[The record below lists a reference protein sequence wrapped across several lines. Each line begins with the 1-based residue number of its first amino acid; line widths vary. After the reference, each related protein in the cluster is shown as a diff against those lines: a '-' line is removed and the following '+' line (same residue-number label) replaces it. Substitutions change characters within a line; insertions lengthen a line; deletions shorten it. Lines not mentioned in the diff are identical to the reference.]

1 MWNQWPRSSQQL
13 HFMALLSPG
22 ITFNLVKKHMR
33 ENQGKTVISQC
44 TMTKSN
50 WVNVAERKKY
60 VTGNQVADLVLGIV
74 YNRSNSTETAKC
86 FMHIVT

>member
-1 MWNQWPRSSQQL
+1 MWNQWPRSTQQL

-22 ITFNLVKKHMR
+22 ITLHLVKKHMR
-33 ENQGKTVISQC
+33 ENKGKTVISQC

-60 VTGNQVADLVLGIV
+60 VTGNEVADLVLD
-74 YNRSNSTETAKC
+74 NRSNSTETAKC
-86 FMHIVT
+86 VMHIVT